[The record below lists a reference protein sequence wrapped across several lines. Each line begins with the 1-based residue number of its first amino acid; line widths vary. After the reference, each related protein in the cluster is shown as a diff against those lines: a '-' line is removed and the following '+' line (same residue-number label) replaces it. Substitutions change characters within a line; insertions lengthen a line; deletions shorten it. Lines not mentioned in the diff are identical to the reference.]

1 MVLASQGWFLSVT
14 LVDNGAN
21 VTTLQ
26 FALRSADATTAA
38 TDSSAIV
45 LALGDIT
52 DSVISD
58 YYIKHKYSETVL
70 VYPAA
75 GVENE
80 NKASI
85 TVLLAGAGNKKAN
98 IKIPAPVIGVFTAAS
113 GGGANTVDMS
123 DVDLVTYLDL
133 FKAGAECYISDG
145 EDLVS
150 GVSGKRI
157 SAKSNYG

>member
-1 MVLASQGWFLSVT
+1 MVLASQGWFLAIT

-21 VTTLQ
+21 VSTLQ
-26 FALRSADATTAA
+26 FAMRSADATEAA
-38 TDSSAIV
+38 TDASVIV
-45 LALGDIT
+45 LALAAISG
-52 DSVISD
+52 SVISD

-70 VYPAA
+70 VYPGA

-80 NKASI
+80 DKASI
-85 TVLLAGAGNKKAN
+85 TCLLAGAGNKKAN
-98 IKIPAPVIGVFTAAS
+98 LKVPAPVIGLFTAAS
-113 GGGANTVDMS
+113 GGGANVVDMS
-123 DVDLVTYLDL
+123 DVDLNTYLDL

>member
-1 MVLASQGWFLSVT
+1 MVLASQGWFLAVT
-14 LVDNGAN
+14 LLDNGGN
-21 VTTLQ
+21 VSTLQ
-26 FALRSADATTAA
+26 FALREPLEPGAAADAAA
-38 TDSSAIV
+38 VV
-45 LALGDIT
+45 LALGALT
-52 DSVISD
+52 NAVISD
-58 YYIKHKYSETVL
+58 WYLKHKYSETVL
-70 VYPAA
+70 VYPGE

-98 IKIPAPVIGVFTAAS
+98 LKIPAPVIGLFSAAS

-123 DVDLVTYLDL
+123 DADLLTYLDL
-133 FKAGAECYISDG
+133 FKDGAECYISDG